1 MRHLLV
7 LSLLLSL
14 LHTTTRAES
23 IRFNAQS
30 AGSRVRVE
38 GKSNIHDWFMEG
50 ALIGGFLEVD
60 EKFPAKAAAKPALGK
75 FSAKIEVRV
84 PIRSLNTSGKAA
96 MNTVMQ
102 GAIKMD
108 DHPLINFKAAE
119 LVLKEAKDGK
129 LTFEAPGKLTVA
141 GIAKDL
147 LLPVTMEY
155 VEGGK
160 LKFKGEAK
168 VKMTDFG
175 IKPPSPA
182 VALGLIKTDDEVKI
196 TFEWLAAPTAAA
208 K

>member
-1 MRHLLV
+1 MRHLII
-7 LSLLLSL
+7 LSLLLPV
-14 LHTTTRAES
+14 LHIAARAEV
-23 IRFNAQS
+23 IRFMAQPV
-30 AGSRVRVE
+30 GSKIRVE
-38 GKSNIHDWFMEG
+38 GTSNIHDWFMEG
-50 ALIGGFLEVD
+50 GLIGGFIEVD
-60 EKFPAKAAAKPALGK
+60 EKFPVKADAKPTLGK
-75 FSAKIEVRV
+75 FPARVDVRV

-102 GAIKMD
+102 GAIKMEN
-108 DHPLINFKAAE
+108 HPLINFKASE

-129 LTFEAPGKLTVA
+129 LTFEAPGTLAVA
-141 GIAKDL
+141 GVAKNL

-155 VEGGK
+155 AEGGK

-182 VALGLIKTDDEVKI
+182 LALGLIKTDDEVKI
-196 TFEWLAAPTAAA
+196 TFEWFAARAAA

>member
-1 MRHLLV
+1 MRHLLA
-7 LSLLLSL
+7 LSLLLTL
-14 LHTTTRAES
+14 LTATARAEAIKFTAQPVGS
-23 IRFNAQS
+23 KIR
-30 AGSRVRVE
+30 VD
-38 GKSNIHDWFMEG
+38 GKSNIHDWHMEG
-50 ALIGGFLEVD
+50 ALIGGFIEVD
-60 EKFPAKAAAKPALGK
+60 EKFPAKADAKPAPGK
-75 FSAKIEVRV
+75 FPAKVEIRV

-102 GAIKMD
+102 GAIKME

-129 LTFEAPGKLTVA
+129 LAFEAPGKLTVA
-141 GIAKDL
+141 GVTKDL
-147 LLPVTMEY
+147 KLPVTMEHA
-155 VEGGK
+155 EGGK

-182 VALGLIKTDDEVKI
+182 LALGLIKTDDEVKI
-196 TFEWLAAPTAAA
+196 TFEWLTAPPA